1 MQTAPLLRFTQKVV
15 GEIHSILRDKYQ
27 VSVNPDVPVRYYLT
41 AMRDERL
48 EELEQALGRMT
59 RGKYRECEICGGR
72 IPDELHILSVTA
84 RVCRSCNPSA
94 YPMVYEPRVAGLKA
108 A

>member
-15 GEIHSILRDKYQ
+15 GEIHSILRDKYH
-27 VSVNPDVPVRYYLT
+27 VPVNPDVPVRYYLT

-48 EELEQALGRMT
+48 EELKEALGRMT
-59 RGKYRECEICGGR
+59 RGKYRECEICGGQ
-72 IPDELHILSVTA
+72 IPDEVHFLSVTA
-84 RVCRSCNPSA
+84 KVCRPCEPSA
-94 YPMVYEPRVAGLKA
+94 YPMVYQPGLRA